1 MDVYTTEFAAYSR
14 EYYEESIQLGRIRVN
29 GEKVTPDYKIQNG
42 DLICHTVHRHIL
54 FILKSPLRVA
64 LMSAHEPPVTD
75 EKVYLIEETEDM
87 YCVYKPSSIPV
98 HPCGAYRHN
107 TLEFIL
113 RTELGLSRSFF
124 IHRLDRVTSGIR
136 KGRRKTEKEFHG
148 TAACTKACKTC
159 CNSTCH
165 ARNEIRAKDRAFHK
179 AHHTN

>member
-14 EYYEESIQLGRIRVN
+14 EYYEESIQLGRTRVN

-54 FILKSPLRVA
+54 FVLKSPLRVA

-136 KGRRKTEKEFHG
+136 KGRRKTE
-148 TAACTKACKTC
+148 
-159 CNSTCH
+159 
-165 ARNEIRAKDRAFHK
+165 
-179 AHHTN
+179 